1 VLVNHPSTTGG
12 PSAEEG
18 AGTGQN
24 GAPLP
29 TVRTGP
35 RRVATALTGL
45 REPIVVILFI
55 IAFLTWISGK
65 PLDGVLMLVVAVSLT
80 WDAARRSRRGNPG
93 EGPPAAGPAAGEAA
107 SATGTISDEA
117 ASSTGTISEAASAT
131 GPGVQ
136 QAGRAAEQDAPTAGA
151 RHQRWRPALAWLA
164 GAALY
169 VLVVGSFIRYSWPAT
184 VAIIGLGAAV
194 VVTGWRGAR
203 RSRPATG
210 RLPATG
216 LALWGAV
223 LVAGGLWELAALL
236 QQPNLATGS
245 YAHPTIST
253 LTDPVLSTWAGR
265 SIVLAGWLG
274 LGWFLVER

>member
-1 VLVNHPSTTGG
+1 MLVNHPSTTGG

-29 TVRTGP
+29 AVRTGP
-35 RRVATALTGL
+35 GRVATALTGL

-80 WDAARRSRRGNPG
+80 WDAARRSHRGNPG
-93 EGPPAAGPAAGEAA
+93 EGCPAAGPTSGEAA
-107 SATGTISDEA
+107 SA
-117 ASSTGTISEAASAT
+117 TGTISEAASAT
-131 GPGVQ
+131 GRGAQ
-136 QAGRAAEQDAPTAGA
+136 EAGRAAEQDAPTAGA
-151 RHQRWRPALAWLA
+151 RHRRWRPALAWLA

-169 VLVVGSFIRYSWPAT
+169 VVVVGSFIRYSWPAT
-184 VAIIGLGAAV
+184 VAIIALGAAV

>member
-1 VLVNHPSTTGG
+1 MQVNHPSTTGG
-12 PSAEEG
+12 PSAEKG

-24 GAPLP
+24 GAAPP
-29 TVRTGP
+29 TVHTGP
-35 RRVATALTGL
+35 GRVTAALTGL

-65 PLDGVLMLVVAVSLT
+65 PLDGVLMLVAAVSLT
-80 WDAARRSRRGNPG
+80 WDAAWRSRRGDPVQG
-93 EGPPAAGPAAGEAA
+93 RLAAGTISGEAA
-107 SATGTISDEA
+107 SATGTISGEA
-117 ASSTGTISEAASAT
+117 AFAAGS
-131 GPGVQ
+131 GVQ
-136 QAGRAAEQDAPTAGA
+136 RAGRAAEQDAPAAGA
-151 RHQRWRPALAWLA
+151 RHRRWRPALPWLA

-169 VLVVGSFIRYSWPAT
+169 VLVVGSFSRYSWPAT
-184 VAIIGLGAAV
+184 VAIVGLGAAV
-194 VVTGWRGAR
+194 VVTGWRGTR
-203 RSRPATG
+203 HSRPATA